1 MWFEEQRRRLRVAV
15 LLAAVLTAA
24 GCAAHRSVVWQQPPT
39 VSTATGSCPVFVME
53 PAIEPRALH
62 GNIGRNAPVVQS
74 IVAERIVEAVR
85 ERCPDAEI
93 VRGGSTVPVADL
105 RGYGTAAGRLAP
117 VELPAAAFARQ
128 HGARYLLVP
137 TIALWRE
144 ARTDDPI
151 GAFVSPHSG
160 ADIELRLMR
169 LDAPALAGRVTFR
182 NRSRVTLNQPADRLL
197 DEAFRDVVRQIVS
210 GTRG

>member
-53 PAIEPRALH
+53 PAIEPRALQ

-74 IVAERIVEAVR
+74 IVAERIV
-85 ERCPDAEI
+85 EI

-117 VELPAAAFARQ
+117 GELPAAAFARQ